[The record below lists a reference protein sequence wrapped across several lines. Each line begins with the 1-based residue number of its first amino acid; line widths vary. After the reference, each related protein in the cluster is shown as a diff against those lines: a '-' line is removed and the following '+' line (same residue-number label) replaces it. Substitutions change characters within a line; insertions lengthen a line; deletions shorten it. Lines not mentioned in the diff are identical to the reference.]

1 MNTHVRSSIYCLPF
15 PHYGQLY
22 QILIFFQAQSGI
34 VLSMSNKTVTFLNGE
49 PYKSV
54 DIDIQ
59 GPGFL
64 EVGSTFSVSLR
75 DVQYLGPG
83 GLHFYL

>member
-1 MNTHVRSSIYCLPF
+1 MD
-15 PHYGQLY
+15 
-22 QILIFFQAQSGI
+22 
-34 VLSMSNKTVTFLNGE
+34 GE

-83 GLHFYL
+83 GMSFLYIHIKCCLLYLSPDIYTLL